1 MHPVTGLTP
10 AQILGD
16 AKTNGLDMGELM
28 QYRSAGIMAMGLDM
42 RATTSQQSLT
52 LEIESILGAGIA

>member
-1 MHPVTGLTP
+1 VTGLTP

-16 AKTNGLDMGELM
+16 SNTDGLDMGELM

-52 LEIESILGAGIA
+52 LEIESILGSGIA